1 MKKLL
6 IASTALVATAGMAA
20 ADVTVTG
27 HAAAGFHSNLVDTK
41 LVTGAAG
48 TCITTA
54 SGAITTV
61 AAGGLCSTGQTRLS
75 GSDPAAG
82 AKEGIYSNV
91 GVDFAMSGATDN
103 GIAFTASLNID
114 AGTEIDQGDYEFDG
128 ADGGT
133 AGLGA
138 VTMSGAFGTLTFDDN
153 GIDNLYNGD
162 FKSHDVSYSTTV
174 NGVAITIAADADESV
189 SGATA
194 ANSDASALA
203 SVASGDM
210 TYTLSAS
217 NHETLG
223 MGSKI
228 AVAYAVNDMLS
239 VNANTKKDPGGT
251 KQVASVGATIVTNG
265 LTVTVASDNAQPA
278 SGWDL
283 DVAYTLGGVALAY
296 GTDEGTSH
304 DLTATYDLGG
314 GATFKAGMKN
324 HGTATAAKAALK
336 DSVYAGVSFAF

>member
-20 ADVTVTG
+20 ADITITG
-27 HAAAGFHSNLVDTK
+27 HAAAGYHSNLVDKTA
-41 LVTGAAG
+41 VTGTAGNCIATDGTITQVAAG
-48 TCITTA
+48 TACAATLTRI
-54 SGAITTV
+54 SGLDTV
-61 AAGGLCSTGQTRLS
+61 AAKT
-75 GSDPAAG
+75 
-82 AKEGIYSNV
+82 EGIYSNV

-103 GIAFTASLNID
+103 GISFTAALNID
-114 AGTEIDQGDYEFDG
+114 AGTEIDQANYEFDG

-162 FKSHDVSYSTTV
+162 FKSHDVSYATTV
-174 NGVAITIAADADESV
+174 NGVAITIAADADESI

-194 ANSDASALA
+194 AYSDASASA
-203 SVASGDM
+203 SMTSGDM
-210 TYTLSAS
+210 TYTLTAS
-217 NHETLG
+217 NHATLG
-223 MGSKI
+223 MGEKI
-228 AVAYAVNDMLS
+228 AVAYTVNEMLS
-239 VNANTKKDPGGT
+239 VNANTKSDPGAARS
-251 KQVASVGATIVTNG
+251 VSSVGATVVANG
-265 LTVTVASDNAQPA
+265 LTVTVASDNAQPE

-283 DVAYTLGGVALAY
+283 DLAYSLGGVALAY
-296 GTDEGTSH
+296 GTDETSSH
-304 DLTATYDLGG
+304 DLTATYALGG

-324 HGTATAAKAALK
+324 HGTAAAKAALK